1 MADTLLRT
9 ALPRYTAKDV
19 ASPLLE
25 RYYRSLTSSGRGVPT
40 STYPY
45 SMMLEHVSLGILG
58 SAAKL
63 VTHLEKLRAAHPLG
77 PEPFGAPRWVLE
89 ELKTRLSLLNLLQAN
104 C

>member
-1 MADTLLRT
+1 
-9 ALPRYTAKDV
+9 
-19 ASPLLE
+19 
-25 RYYRSLTSSGRGVPT
+25 
-40 STYPY
+40 
-45 SMMLEHVSLGILG
+45 MMLEHVSLGILG

-104 C
+104 CWGDTSRDEIRWGELSAMAVERREEDRIEETACVKEFNGTGLRP